1 MLLLLSEEA
10 TNFKTRSIA
19 LASMVIEEK
28 YTLGD
33 SKYITIIKL
42 FLLVNPSLLKYEI
55 VKRPS
60 QDIMVEQLS
69 TSETTCLFKKKY
81 FIQENGKG

>member
-1 MLLLLSEEA
+1 MILLLSEEA

-19 LASMVIEEK
+19 LASMVIEEN

-42 FLLVNPSLLKYEI
+42 FLLVNPF
-55 VKRPS
+55 
-60 QDIMVEQLS
+60 
-69 TSETTCLFKKKY
+69 LFP
-81 FIQENGKG
+81 E

>member
-1 MLLLLSEEA
+1 MKAFWVWQLLIANRQERKSEQIMLLLLSEEA

-42 FLLVNPSLLKYEI
+42 FLLVNPFHFPE
-55 VKRPS
+55 
-60 QDIMVEQLS
+60 
-69 TSETTCLFKKKY
+69 
-81 FIQENGKG
+81 